1 MEQSIIILFSIFS
14 ILIGIYLFYRYI
26 EASKI
31 AKLMEKKKSLFTN
44 GNEKIKNRPFF
55 LVSSCVILFL
65 SIGVAVKSIDSVKTD
80 SVSPEVGLQV
90 KSGEDNNESIEA
102 YGLDR
107 VASEEYSKTLP
118 NEIEECKLTNDE
130 DSTEKILDLA
140 NSLLDQSVPE
150 KFNAMNAV
158 NLSQDDFGEEAI
170 ANYTIDGQEI
180 NIYHENNE
188 YYVEIRQVYL
198 LEETDSNEE

>member
-1 MEQSIIILFSIFS
+1 M
-14 ILIGIYLFYRYI
+14 IGIYLFYRYI

-65 SIGVAVKSIDSVKTD
+65 SVGVAVKSIDSVKTD

-90 KSGEDNNESIEA
+90 KSVEDNNESIEA
-102 YGLDR
+102 YGLDH

-118 NEIEECKLTNDE
+118 NEIEECKLTNDK
-130 DSTEKILDLA
+130 DSTAKILDLA
-140 NSLLDQSVPE
+140 NSLLDQSAPE
-150 KFNAMNAV
+150 RFNAMNAV

>member
-65 SIGVAVKSIDSVKTD
+65 SVGVAVKSIDSVKTD

-90 KSGEDNNESIEA
+90 KSDEDNNESIEA

-118 NEIEECKLTNDE
+118 NEIEECKLTNDK
-130 DSTEKILDLA
+130 DSTAKILDLA
-140 NSLLDQSVPE
+140 NSLLDQSAPE
-150 KFNAMNAV
+150 RFNAMNAV